1 MFDIFADFVERWFY
15 CWLEVLQDMVN
26 QMYDYALNADKYLAN
41 FIPSFSGIYS
51 LIFKYAMLII
61 VIKFLAKGIS
71 TWVLW
76 TDGDPDQDPVIMLTS
91 FFKAMIGCLCFG
103 ELYSLFITV
112 VRELLNKLINT
123 SGFSITDISVMEIGW
138 GSFLVYLAGLIDM
151 IIIVCLNVKMRV
163 TGLQLLVLRLGF
175 PLAASGML
183 DADGGSYKPY
193 IKVYI
198 QIALTVIIQTLFINL
213 SIFMLVKANSL
224 GDMLNSLSCV
234 IMALVTPA
242 FLQQFVMQGGQL
254 GQKISSGLM
263 AMSSFK
269 RMIH

>member
-1 MFDIFADFVERWFY
+1 MFDIFLDFMEQCFY
-15 CWLEVLQDMVN
+15 CWLEALQGMIN
-26 QMYDYALNADKYLAN
+26 QMYDYALNADKYLADY
-41 FIPSFSGIYS
+41 IPSFSSIYN
-51 LIFKYAMLII
+51 LVFKYAMLIL

-76 TDGDPDQDPVIMLTS
+76 TDGDPDQDPVIMLTG

-103 ELYSLFITV
+103 ELYNLFITV
-112 VRELLNKLINT
+112 VSELLNKLLYT
-123 SGFSITDISVMEIGW
+123 SGLSIADIPVMETGW
-138 GSFLVYLAGLIDM
+138 WSFLVYLAGLIDM

-163 TGLQLLVLRLGF
+163 TGLQILVLRLGF

-213 SIFMLVKANSL
+213 SVFMLVKANSL
-224 GDMLNSLSCV
+224 GDMLYSLSCV

-254 GQKISSGLM
+254 GQKVTSTLM
-263 AMSSFK
+263 ALSSA
-269 RMIH
+269 RRLLP